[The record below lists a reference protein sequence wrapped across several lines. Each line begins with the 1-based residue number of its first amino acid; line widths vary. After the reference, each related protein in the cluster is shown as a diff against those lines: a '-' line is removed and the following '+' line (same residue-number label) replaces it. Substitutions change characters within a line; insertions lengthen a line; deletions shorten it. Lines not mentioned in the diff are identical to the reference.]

1 MKEKGEKKV
10 HGLGGRAE
18 RAGKRGSPW
27 EVDTRA
33 GKKGQGME
41 AGGRQGR
48 EEDIKLIQ
56 AGRHQAHGRG

>member
-1 MKEKGEKKV
+1 MALEVGLKG
-10 HGLGGRAE
+10 
-18 RAGKRGSPW
+18 AGKRGSPW

-33 GKKGQGME
+33 GKKGQRME

-48 EEDIKLIQ
+48 GEDIKLIQ